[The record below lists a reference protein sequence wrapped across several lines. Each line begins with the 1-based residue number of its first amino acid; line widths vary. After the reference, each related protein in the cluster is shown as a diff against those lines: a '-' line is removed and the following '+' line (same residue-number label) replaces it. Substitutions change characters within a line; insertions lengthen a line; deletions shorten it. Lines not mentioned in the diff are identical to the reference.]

1 MESNVRLLI
10 LDLGQQRPESG
21 ATSSVGRALDSVLAS
36 GATFR
41 HSSGRIVVV
50 EVAGDQASRLTGDL
64 PGARVV
70 PLDAN
75 VSELIPDLDTNELLF
90 LEAVRIRHSAA
101 YQAEKAQQ
109 KPGESPEE
117 QLMFTAPCIPGGQSN
132 G

>member
-10 LDLGQQRPESG
+10 LDGGTGQSEPG
-21 ATSSVGRALDSVLAS
+21 TKSSVGRALDSVLAS

-50 EVAGDQASRLTGDL
+50 EASGEQEARLRQDI
-64 PGARVV
+64 PGARLVS
-70 PLDAN
+70 LDTN
-75 VSELIPDLDTNELLF
+75 VSELIPDLDTSELLF
-90 LEAVRIRHSAA
+90 LEAVRIRNSAS
-101 YQAEKAQQ
+101 YQEEKAQQ